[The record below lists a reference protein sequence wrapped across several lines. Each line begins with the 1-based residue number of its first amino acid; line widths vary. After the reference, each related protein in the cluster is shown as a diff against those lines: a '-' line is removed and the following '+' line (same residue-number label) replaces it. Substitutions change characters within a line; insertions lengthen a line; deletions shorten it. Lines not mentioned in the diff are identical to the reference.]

1 MSTHKSLITRNRLQ
15 RSRNVLKR
23 IERLQ
28 TLKERGRWS
37 DGDSVFGLP
46 MTRTQFKV
54 RKGKKKDKADDE
66 AATTEATE
74 TES

>member
-23 IERLQ
+23 IERLS
-28 TLKERGRWS
+28 TLKERGRWA
-37 DGDSVFGLP
+37 DGDSVFSLP

-54 RKGKKKDKADDE
+54 RKGKKKEKGDE
-66 AATTEATE
+66 TAATE